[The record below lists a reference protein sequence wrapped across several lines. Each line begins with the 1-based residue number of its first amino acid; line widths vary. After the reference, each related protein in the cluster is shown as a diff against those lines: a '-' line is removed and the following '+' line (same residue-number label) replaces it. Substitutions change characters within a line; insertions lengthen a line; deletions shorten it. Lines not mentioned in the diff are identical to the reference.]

1 MIYPDSYVMR
11 SRQAVYWEL
20 LVTFTLTSAIV
31 AVSLAGSARDALEIL
46 PKVMYLAF
54 PLAATVKTLRHLAQL
69 EKTVR
74 EPDANMYFLF
84 HTAIMLPILGYL
96 PVVLFV

>member
-1 MIYPDSYVMR
+1 MIYPDSYIIR

-20 LVTFTLTSAIV
+20 LITFTLTSSLV
-31 AVSLAGSARDALEIL
+31 VLSVSGARDALEYL
-46 PKVMYLAF
+46 PKVMYLPL
-54 PLAATVKTLRHLAQL
+54 PLAATVKTLKHLAQL

-84 HTAIMLPILGYL
+84 HMAMMLPVLGYL

>member
-1 MIYPDSYVMR
+1 MIYPDSYVIR

-20 LVTFTLTSAIV
+20 LITFSLTSMIV
-31 AVSLAGSARDALEIL
+31 AVSLAGARDTLEIL
-46 PKVMYLAF
+46 PKVMFL
-54 PLAATVKTLRHLAQL
+54 PLPLVATVKTLRHLAQL

-84 HTAIMLPILGYL
+84 NTAMMLPVLGYL